1 VHVTGPRYTRVGVH
15 AELALEPG
23 AVRARVVAQAEAA
36 LRKFL
41 HPLNGGPDANG
52 WTVGR
57 AVYRSEVL
65 AVLDAIPGVHHVVS
79 LELVSDDVKPAACGD
94 IALCANGL
102 VTSGEHVITAI
113 DGAVR

>member
-1 VHVTGPRYTRVGVH
+1 M
-15 AELALEPG
+15 
-23 AVRARVVAQAEAA
+23 AQAEAA

-41 HPLNGGPDANG
+41 HPLEGGPDANG

-65 AVLDAIPGVHHVVS
+65 AVLDAIVGVHHVAW
-79 LELVSDDVKPAACGD
+79 LQLVSGDDSPDRCGD
-94 IALCANGL
+94 ISLCANGL